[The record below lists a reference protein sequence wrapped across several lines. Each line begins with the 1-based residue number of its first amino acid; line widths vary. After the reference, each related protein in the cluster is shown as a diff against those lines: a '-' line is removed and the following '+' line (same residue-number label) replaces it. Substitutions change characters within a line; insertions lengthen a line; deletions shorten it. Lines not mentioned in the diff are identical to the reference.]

1 MGDRFFASDNSAPVH
16 PEVMAALV
24 AANEG
29 HAVSYGD
36 DRWTREATGALQRL
50 FGGEP
55 SIHFVY
61 NGTGANVLGM
71 QSVLAGYHGIICTD
85 VSHINT
91 DECGAPERYTG
102 AKLLPVPTVDGR
114 LDLDQIASHLHA
126 TGIEHHSQP
135 RIVSLTQST
144 ELGTVY
150 ASDLVTEISRLC
162 RQNDLILHMDGARI
176 ANAAV
181 SLGSDLAGVTRS
193 LGVDILSLG
202 GTKNGLMFGE
212 AVVFFRPELARAFRF
227 IRKQGMQLASKMR
240 YVAAQFN
247 ALFAGDLWWR
257 LAAHANAMAR
267 MLADEMARIP
277 GVEIVHPVEAN
288 AVFARLPLPAI
299 DTVRRQ
305 FFFYVWNEAE
315 SVVRLMCSY
324 DTQPEDVAQLVAT
337 LKTALSDTCCQ
348 AGA

>member
-1 MGDRFFASDNSAPVH
+1 MSERFFASDNSAPVH
-16 PEVMAALV
+16 PDVMAALV
-24 AANEG
+24 AANDG

-36 DRWTREATGALQRL
+36 DRWTKEATETLRRL

-71 QSVLAGYHGIICTD
+71 QTALAGYHAIICTD

-102 AKLLPVPTVDGR
+102 AKLLPVSTVDGR
-114 LDLDQIASHLHA
+114 LNLDQITSHLHA
-126 TGIEHHSQP
+126 IGIEHHSQP

-150 ASDLVTEISRLC
+150 APDLVSDISRLC
-162 RQNDLILHMDGARI
+162 RENDLILHMDGARI

-181 SLGSDLAGVTRS
+181 ALDSDLPGVTRS

-212 AVVFFRPELARAFRF
+212 AVVFFRPDLARAFRF

-247 ALFAGDLWWR
+247 VLFGSDLWWR
-257 LAAHANAMAR
+257 LASHANAMAR
-267 MLADEMARIP
+267 MLAEEIGRIP
-277 GVEIVHPVEAN
+277 GVDIVYPVEAN
-288 AVFARLPLPAI
+288 AVFARLPRAAI
-299 DTVRRQ
+299 SGVRREI
-305 FFFYVWNEAE
+305 FFYVWNEE
-315 SVVRLMCSY
+315 DSVVRLMCSY
-324 DTQPEDVAQLVAT
+324 DTRPEDVARLVSAMKQV
-337 LKTALSDTCCQ
+337 LD
-348 AGA
+348 